1 MKVII
6 VGCGRF
12 GSELA
17 YRLYL
22 AKHEVAVV
30 DHVKDAFNNL
40 PADFNGRLIEGDA
53 LNQDVLH
60 RAGIEK
66 ADALAAVS
74 NDDSLNIAVAHI
86 ANSFYKLK
94 RVVARNYDPQVRPVF
109 ERFGIQTVSS
119 SIWGAQRLE
128 ELISHPEIRPVLSA
142 GNGEV
147 EVYELFMPSTC
158 AGIKIKELF
167 NIPECIVVAV
177 TRAGNAQFPDGDFI
191 LAEDD
196 LVHVSATF
204 SGIEEVRRRL
214 NARAEV

>member
-1 MKVII
+1 MRVII

-22 AKHEVAVV
+22 GKHEVVVV
-30 DHVKDAFNNL
+30 DHIKDAFNNL
-40 PADFNGRLIEGDA
+40 PADFNGRLVEGDA

-60 RAGIEK
+60 RSGIEK
-66 ADALAAVS
+66 ADAVAAVS
-74 NDDSLNIAVAHI
+74 NDDSLNIVVSHI
-86 ANSFYKLK
+86 ANSFYNVKH
-94 RVVARNYDPQVRPVF
+94 VVARNYDPQVRPVF
-109 ERFGIQTVSS
+109 EQFGIQTVSS

-128 ELISHPEIRPVLSA
+128 ELISHPEIRSVLSA

-158 AGIKIKELF
+158 SGVKMKELF
-167 NIPECIVVAV
+167 NVPECIVVAV
-177 TRAGNAQFPDGDFI
+177 TRAGKAQFPEDEFI
-191 LAEDD
+191 LEEDD

-204 SGIEEVRRRL
+204 FGIEEIRKRI
-214 NARAEV
+214 NARAEE